1 VLVVDDEQAVR
12 RLIRTVL
19 EGEGYRVHEAANGRE
34 ALAFLER
41 QADRI
46 DLVVTDAVLPE
57 MTGPELFAHVGPL
70 GRSPPFLFM
79 SGYADNRLLSRGVNE
94 STVRILRKPFT
105 SEELTSQ
112 VAEAISQEGP
122 ET

>member
-1 VLVVDDEQAVR
+1 
-12 RLIRTVL
+12 
-19 EGEGYRVHEAANGRE
+19 
-34 ALAFLER
+34 
-41 QADRI
+41 
-46 DLVVTDAVLPE
+46 
-57 MTGPELFAHVGPL
+57 
-70 GRSPPFLFM
+70 M

-112 VAEAISQEGP
+112 VAEALSQEGP